1 MPAFRLPLMIAL
13 VAYGLLSMTI
23 CIPSMQEWGAIF
35 GVPQADV
42 QLTFSGFVVL
52 YGLAQLAYGPLS
64 DRHGRR
70 AVALA
75 GTALAVLGALAAAAA
90 PNIGVL
96 IAARMLQGAG
106 AAAGMVIGR
115 ALVQDSFSGAARTRA
130 MGYIGMALGLCPPL
144 ATVIGGQFHVRLG
157 WQANF
162 VAIALL
168 GLALVALLWRA
179 VPDAP
184 PHRRAAAHSPGASSA
199 AASMLQA
206 YGQLARTPR
215 FLATVL
221 MLSSTTAA
229 FYAFLA
235 GAPIVLKGYG
245 LGPDRVGFI
254 VMCVPL
260 MYIVGNFA
268 TTRLVH
274 RLGERRLL
282 AWGQA
287 LTLAGVLG
295 LVGLAA
301 SGTRSVAALVL
312 PLMVVGLGHGLST
325 PTALA
330 IVVSLVPQFAGASA
344 GVAGSAQQW
353 VGALGAY
360 SVGLVTHD
368 GALQLGA
375 LMLGWTLLA
384 GAMYTRVAMVAKEG
398 SIDGVSRQ

>member
-13 VAYGLLSMTI
+13 VAYGLLAMTI

-35 GVPQADV
+35 DVPQADV

-52 YGLAQLAYGPLS
+52 YGLAQLVYGPLS

-90 PNIGVL
+90 ANIGVL

-130 MGYIGMALGLCPPL
+130 MAYIGMALGLCPPL
-144 ATVIGGQFHVRLG
+144 ATVIGGQLHVRLG
-157 WQANF
+157 WEANF
-162 VAIALL
+162 IVVAVL
-168 GLALVALLWRA
+168 GLALIALLWRA
-179 VPDAP
+179 VPNTA
-184 PHRRAAAHSPGASSA
+184 PHRSDAAHAPDTSPGAT
-199 AASMLQA
+199 SMLQA
-206 YGQLARTPR
+206 YGQLARTPG

-221 MLSSTTAA
+221 MLACTTAA

-245 LGPDRVGFI
+245 IGPDRIGFI

-260 MYIVGNFA
+260 LYIVGNFA

-274 RLGERRLL
+274 RFGERRLL
-282 AWGQA
+282 AVGQV
-287 LTLAGVLG
+287 LTLVGVLS
-295 LVGLAA
+295 LAGLAA
-301 SGTRSVAALVL
+301 TGTRSVAALVL
-312 PLMVVGLGHGLST
+312 PLMVVGLGHGLLT

-330 IVVSLVPQFAGASA
+330 LTVSLVPRFAGASA
-344 GVAGSAQQW
+344 GVAGIAQQW

-360 SVGLVTHD
+360 SVGLFNHD

-375 LMLGWTLLA
+375 LMVGWTLLA
-384 GAMYTRVAMVAKEG
+384 GAAHARVAMAQVVAP
-398 SIDGVSRQ
+398 VSARR